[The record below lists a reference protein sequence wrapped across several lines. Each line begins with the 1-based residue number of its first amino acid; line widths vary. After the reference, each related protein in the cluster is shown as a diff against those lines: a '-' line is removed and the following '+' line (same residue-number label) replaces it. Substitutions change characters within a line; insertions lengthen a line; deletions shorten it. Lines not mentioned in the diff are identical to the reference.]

1 MMRNTKLT
9 LLLLSLAALGAC
21 GKASEKKDA
30 QLDKAIAQAQKD
42 AENTLKVGQK
52 APDFS
57 AKGALAG
64 KDFSFTLADKL
75 KEGPLVLYFFPK
87 AFTPGCTLEAH
98 DFSDT
103 TEEFKKLG
111 ANVIGMSGDNID
123 ALKKFSTEECRD
135 KFAVATATPEIA
147 KAYHVEMMQGI
158 TKRTTF
164 VIAQDGTI
172 SMIYENSDYRNHVKN
187 ALEQVQELEKLK

>member
-1 MMRNTKLT
+1 MIKTKFT
-9 LLLLSLAALGAC
+9 PLLFALLALGAC
-21 GKASEKKDA
+21 GKPADKPKDA
-30 QLDKAIAQAQKD
+30 KLDKAIAEAQKD
-42 AENTLKVGQK
+42 SEDTLKVGQK

-57 AKGALAG
+57 AAGALAG
-64 KDFSFTLADKL
+64 KDFKFKLSEKL

-103 TEEFKKLG
+103 TEEFKKYG
-111 ANVIGMSGDNID
+111 ATVIGMSGDNID

-147 KAYHVEMMQGI
+147 KAFHVDMMQGI

-172 SMIYENSDYRNHVKN
+172 SMIYENSDYRNHVTN
-187 ALEQVQELEKLK
+187 ALEQVKELAKLK